1 MGALYIKDERTAF
14 LAERVATKLG
24 TTKTEAVRQALEQLE
39 ASIKPEM
46 AGAKLSTVELVREL
60 HKKYAIP
67 EKLGPVPD
75 KTFYDELSGDL

>member
-24 TTKTEAVRQALEQLE
+24 TTKTEAVRQALEKLE
-39 ASIKPEM
+39 AEIAPAVTTDE
-46 AGAKLSTVELVREL
+46 LSTVALMREFR
-60 HKKYAIP
+60 KKYPLP

-75 KTFYDELSGDL
+75 KAFYDALSGDS